1 MLWLFY
7 ILEVVNLTMAMK
19 SPSTILTKLA
29 SLYRHLW
36 KPPPKKPPYNH
47 ICRIGDPVLRCE
59 AKTVDVKAINS
70 EEIQK
75 ILPRQRRLKV
85 ISKMKKVMK
94 KHKAVGL
101 AAPQIGCSLRIIT
114 MEFCPDI
121 LKKFP
126 PSVVLSREYQAF
138 PLQVFVNPVM
148 TVVERHKVTFP
159 EACECIKGY
168 SALVPRYYEV
178 KITGYNEKAEEVEWQ
193 VKGWPARIIQHEL
206 DHINGRIYTDIMLSQ
221 SFQYDFWYQEHL
233 QKWFNIFIRK

>member
-1 MLWLFY
+1 
-7 ILEVVNLTMAMK
+7 MAMK
-19 SPSTILTKLA
+19 LPSTVLTKLV
-29 SLYRHLW
+29 SSYNHLW

-47 ICRIGDPVLRCE
+47 ICRIGDPVLRYE
-59 AKTVDVKAINS
+59 AKAIDVEKIKS
-70 EEIQK
+70 EEIQ
-75 ILPRQRRLKV
+75 KV
-85 ISKMKKVMK
+85 ISKMKKVMRN
-94 KHKAVGL
+94 HKAVGL
-101 AAPQIGCSLRIIT
+101 AAPQIGCSLRVIT
-114 MEFCPDI
+114 MEFSPES
-121 LKKFP
+121 LEMFP
-126 PSVVLSREYQAF
+126 PSIVLSREYQAF

-148 TVVERHKVTFP
+148 RVVEKHKVTFP

-206 DHINGRIYTDIMLSQ
+206 DHINGKLYTDIMVSQ